1 MNHPSLR
8 SATFLSALLPVLLA
22 GCANPPPLGPK
33 PAPAAIDSY
42 AAQQTLGAAIAP
54 AAQWPVQDWWQA
66 YNDPQ
71 LTALIEE
78 GLSSAPDLAVAI
90 ARLHQAQG
98 YQQQKHA
105 ALLPKVDGHVIAQE
119 TYAKDFPGGILSDG
133 WSGVGA
139 DALQVSF
146 DLDLWGKN
154 RAALRAAKLDSTAA
168 ALDLAQARLTLS
180 TAIASSYADL
190 ARLYAERDVQEA
202 AIKLKEDQ
210 RQLVSERVTNG
221 LDTQA
226 ELKQALA
233 GIPTARGE
241 MLATDET
248 IALTRNAMA
257 ALLGKGPDAGL
268 AIARPHVQIAA
279 RGIPQGVTTDLI
291 AHRPDVAAALARVQA
306 DDELIKVARAGF
318 YPAVSI
324 SALAAHPAIGLENL
338 VQGSTLLGGI
348 GPSISLPIF
357 HGGELKGKYRSA
369 RSTFDE
375 AVATYDKSV
384 ATAFHDVADAAV
396 SQTMLAARLT
406 QSEQAL
412 TQSEGAYDI
421 AVLRYKGGLSTY
433 LDVLTAQQAVLTARR
448 THADLQ
454 ARAFTLDVALVRA
467 LGGGVSATPSQA
479 AANQTSSAAPAKTPK
494 DATHG

>member
-1 MNHPSLR
+1 MTHPRLL
-8 SATFLSALLPVLLA
+8 SATFLSALLPALLA
-22 GCANPPPLGPK
+22 GCASPPPLGPK
-33 PAPAAIDSY
+33 PAPAPVDSF
-42 AAQQTLGAAIAP
+42 ASQQTLGAAATST
-54 AAQWPVQDWWQA
+54 AQWPVQDWWQS

-78 GLSSAPDLAVAI
+78 GLASAPDLAAAV

-98 YQQQKHA
+98 YQQQSHA
-105 ALLPKVDGHVIAQE
+105 ALLPKLDAHVIAQE
-119 TYAKDFPGGILSDG
+119 TYAKDFPGGLLDNG
-133 WSGVGA
+133 WTGVGA
-139 DALQVSF
+139 DALNLSF

-154 RAALRAAKLDSTAA
+154 RAALRAAKLESTAA
-168 ALDLAQARLTLS
+168 QLDVEQARLTLS

-190 ARLYAERDVQEA
+190 ARLYAERDVQA
-202 AIKLKEDQ
+202 QSIKVKEDQ
-210 RQLVSERVTNG
+210 AGLTADRVTHG

-226 ELKQALA
+226 ELKQAQA
-233 GIPTARGE
+233 AVPAARE
-241 MLATDET
+241 QLLQIDEN
-248 IALTRNAMA
+248 IALTRNALA
-257 ALLGKGPDAGL
+257 ALLGKGPDRGL
-268 AIARPHVQIAA
+268 AIARPQVQVSAH
-279 RGIPQGVTTDLI
+279 GLPQGITTDLI
-291 AHRPDVAAALARVQA
+291 AHRPDVAAALARVKA
-306 DDELIKVARAGF
+306 DDERIKVARAGF

-338 VQGSTLLGGI
+338 VQGSTLLGGV

-384 ATAFHDVADAAV
+384 ATAFHDVADAAA
-396 SQTMLAARLT
+396 SQAMLTARLDESDKALKA
-406 QSEQAL
+406 SEA
-412 TQSEGAYDI
+412 AYEI
-421 AVLRYKGGLSTY
+421 ARMRYEGGLSTY
-433 LDVLTAQQAVLTARR
+433 LNVLSAQEAVLTARR

-467 LGGGVSATPSQA
+467 LGAGAATS
-479 AANQTSSAAPAKTPK
+479 TLSSAAPAANAPSK

>member
-1 MNHPSLR
+1 VS
-8 SATFLSALLPVLLA
+8 
-22 GCANPPPLGPK
+22 
-33 PAPAAIDSY
+33 SY
-42 AAQQTLGAAIAP
+42 AATQSLAP
-54 AAQWPVQDWWQA
+54 LTTADTPWPTQDWWRA

-78 GLSSAPDLAVAI
+78 GLAGAPDVAAAL

-98 YQQQKHA
+98 YQQQQRA
-105 ALLPKVDGHVIAQE
+105 NLLPKVDGHVIAQE
-119 TYAKDFPGGILSDG
+119 TYAKDFPGGLLSDG

-154 RAALRAAKLDSTAA
+154 RAALRAARLESTAS
-168 ALDLAQARLTLS
+168 ALDVAQARLTLS

-202 AIKLKEDQ
+202 AITLKDSQ
-210 RQLVSERVTNG
+210 RQLTAERVANG

-226 ELKQALA
+226 ELKQAQSA
-233 GIPTARGE
+233 VPTARGDL
-241 MLATDET
+241 LATDEN
-248 IALTRNAMA
+248 IALTRNTLA
-257 ALLGKGPDAGL
+257 ALLGKGPDRGL
-268 AIARPHVQIAA
+268 SIARPTAVIAP
-279 RGIPQGVTTDLI
+279 RGLPAGVTTDLI

-306 DDELIKVARAGF
+306 DDEQIKVARAGF
-318 YPAVSI
+318 YPSVSI

-375 AVATYDKSV
+375 AVANYDKSV

-396 SQTMLAARLT
+396 SQRALATRLE
-406 QSEQAL
+406 QSRQAL
-412 TQSEGAYDI
+412 ADAEGAYEV
-421 AVLRYKGGLSTY
+421 ARLRYEGGLSTY
-433 LDVLTAQQAVLTARR
+433 LNVLSAQEAVLTARR
-448 THADLQ
+448 THTDLQ

-467 LGGGVSATPSQA
+467 LGGAPLSPSDA
-479 AANQTSSAAPAKTPK
+479 PK